1 MHRVSL
7 NCTCFIMVQ
16 NEMLI
21 SSLKEIG
28 EKWRLHKTARMAF
41 ARRLNV
47 QYSYQ
52 FPLFKNCHVIVLQIK
67 NKNTL

>member
-21 SSLKEIG
+21 RSLKEFG
-28 EKWRLHKTARMAF
+28 EKWRLVKPQGWLSQGDFMYI
-41 ARRLNV
+41 V
-47 QYSYQ
+47 QYSYR
-52 FPLFKNCHVIVLQIK
+52 FPLFKK
-67 NKNTL
+67 NVMLLFYK